1 MHLYSY
7 LQKKNVYVLSSFDC
21 TVMSLHHLIRRFQ
34 HSFEVGPISHRRD
47 AKFPRASSVLEWHHA
62 NISQL
67 LRNDDAYRLKAVD
80 ISAEILRSRNQLLQK
95 CCFFSFSWGSLHWWL
110 FMVCFS
116 NPFSPNHSSLCCQ
129 PRPESNHP
137 ATVCTEKQVHVNCS
151 CLQVHDDY
159 TLCMIIDMHWCASNR
174 CCYRSPLWCTLN
186 MRSGIC
192 LRPNLVFL
200 LWTD

>member
-95 CCFFSFSWGSLHWWL
+95 CCFFFL
-110 FMVCFS
+110 FLEV
-116 NPFSPNHSSLCCQ
+116 LC
-129 PRPESNHP
+129 
-137 ATVCTEKQVHVNCS
+137 TGGY
-151 CLQVHDDY
+151 L
-159 TLCMIIDMHWCASNR
+159 WFASQIR
-174 CCYRSPLWCTLN
+174 
-186 MRSGIC
+186 
-192 LRPNLVFL
+192 FL
-200 LWTD
+200 LTIHLYAVSQDLSPTILPLYAQRNKCT

>member
-1 MHLYSY
+1 MYNFFLLAKILTLKCMVLVHTYKQVPGAICVIWLLNFMIPSHQNSKPKFQCICI
-7 LQKKNVYVLSSFDC
+7 LICKKKNVYVLSSFDC

-95 CCFFSFSWGSLHWWL
+95 CCFFFFFLRFSALVVIYGLLLKS
-110 FMVCFS
+110 V
-116 NPFSPNHSSLCCQ
+116 SS
-129 PRPESNHP
+129 
-137 ATVCTEKQVHVNCS
+137 
-151 CLQVHDDY
+151 
-159 TLCMIIDMHWCASNR
+159 
-174 CCYRSPLWCTLN
+174 
-186 MRSGIC
+186 
-192 LRPNLVFL
+192 
-200 LWTD
+200 